1 MTSRDNEILFL
12 SAIDAL
18 RNITVVSTNL
28 RKDLKQNILE
38 SIENLIKVHNNVNNE
53 LFNYIASNCSLKIH
67 LFSDI
72 ILLIFTSII

>member
-53 LFNYIASNCSLKIH
+53 LDAQKSNLYQQTGSRYIN
-67 LFSDI
+67 
-72 ILLIFTSII
+72 TRT